1 MCSHTSGVVIYS
13 RFHQNPFMSHGG
25 RHLPCPIILAI
36 GFCNSLYYC
45 TSRAILFCVVFR
57 LEYEYIVKGYMFQ
70 KGRLKITVSKIF
82 KVSSCSIF
90 TVENLVSFPADSTIL
105 IFFGSGMKIAFS
117 KSPP

>member
-25 RHLPCPIILAI
+25 GRHLPCPIILAI

-45 TSRAILFCVVFR
+45 TNRAILFCVVFR

-90 TVENLVSFPADSTIL
+90 TVENLVSFPADSTIFS
-105 IFFGSGMKIAFS
+105 FFLAQA
-117 KSPP
+117 